1 VLVTEHFL
9 KRTFFTFTYIFKLIV
24 MKKVLFILLVF
35 VFQNTNAQEKQQ
47 LWLTNYDEAVDLAK
61 KENKQVLLFFTGSD
75 WCGWCK
81 KLKQTIIET
90 PEFKTWA
97 AEKLVLVEVDFP
109 KNTNLDQDTRKQNS
123 KLAKSFG
130 ILSYPTVWFVNQKEE
145 KLGSLYYGNNVENW
159 LAQADEI
166 MMPKKTR
173 KQLRLERKQ
182 KQLEE
187 DRMNKELEEKY
198 ANN

>member
-1 VLVTEHFL
+1 
-9 KRTFFTFTYIFKLIV
+9 
-24 MKKVLFILLVF
+24 MKKILFILLVF
-35 VFQNTNAQEKQQ
+35 VFQNSNAQEKQQ